1 MAKSIIQSEKKCFI
15 CGSPYVEE
23 HHIFFGTANRRLSES
38 RGLKCWLCNYHH
50 TGSNYRGL
58 SCSILS
64 NRRSV
69 EFAVLERLAVAAIE
83 VLQYRCL
90 GNLARPRRKEHLLHP
105 L

>member
-50 TGSNYRGL
+50 TGSN
-58 SCSILS
+58 
-64 NRRSV
+64 NSV
-69 EFAVLERLAVAAIE
+69 HRNKEIDLYLKRIAQTVYEDEIGTRKQFIDEFGKSYL
-83 VLQYRCL
+83 
-90 GNLARPRRKEHLLHP
+90 
-105 L
+105 